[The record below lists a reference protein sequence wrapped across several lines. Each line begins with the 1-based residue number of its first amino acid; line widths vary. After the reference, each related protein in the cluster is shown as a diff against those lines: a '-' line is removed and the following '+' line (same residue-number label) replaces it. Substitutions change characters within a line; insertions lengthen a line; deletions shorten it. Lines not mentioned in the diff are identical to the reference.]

1 MIHYLIN
8 GLIII
13 IKIPLYILKGI
24 ITVLTIIPKYLIT
37 GIKFITEK
45 KDPNKKEQKDLE
57 SKFVPTVIITL
68 SLVTYLLSIFV
79 LTRWYVQSE
88 RSKKFSNTL
97 SEDILSPKLQ
107 EEIDMTGVYEDTP
120 SQKNEVNTNTT
131 NQINTNYINADL
143 NYYQQINN
151 ETVAWLKVN
160 NTNINY
166 PVVKH
171 KDNSYYL
178 EHDFYKR
185 KTING
190 WIFADYRD
198 NFDEYNNNTIIYGH
212 NLVNRTMFG
221 QIPYMLRKT
230 WFNNQNSQYIKLSS
244 KKNNTIWQIFSVY
257 KISPTTDYLQ
267 SKFNSLDEYEKFLKK
282 VKNRSQ
288 QKFDV
293 SLNYTDKIITL
304 STCDDIGTS
313 RIAVH
318 AKLIKLEQK

>member
-1 MIHYLIN
+1 MIHYLIT
-8 GLIII
+8 GLLTT
-13 IKIPLYILKGI
+13 IKIPLYLLKGI
-24 ITVLTIIPKYLIT
+24 ITVLTIIPKYIIT
-37 GIKFITEK
+37 GIKFIIEK
-45 KDPNKKEQKDLE
+45 KDPNKKEQQELE
-57 SKFVPTVIITL
+57 NKFVPIVIITL

-88 RSKKFSNTL
+88 RSKKFANTL
-97 SEDILSPKLQ
+97 SEDILSPELQ
-107 EEIDMTGVYEDTP
+107 EELDTTNVYEDTP
-120 SQKNEVNTNTT
+120 QQPNKTNTNST
-131 NQINTNYINADL
+131 NQVNTNYINADL

-171 KDNSYYL
+171 KDNNYYL

-221 QIPYMLRKT
+221 QIPYMLRKS

-282 VKNRSQ
+282 IKNRSQ

-293 SLNYTDKIITL
+293 ALNYTDKIITL

-318 AKLIKLEQK
+318 AKLIKIEQK